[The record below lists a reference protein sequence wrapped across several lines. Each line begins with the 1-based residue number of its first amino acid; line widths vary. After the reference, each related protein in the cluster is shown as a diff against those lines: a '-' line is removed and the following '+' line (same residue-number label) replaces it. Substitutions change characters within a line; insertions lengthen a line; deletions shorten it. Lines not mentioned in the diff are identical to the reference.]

1 MSCGTGSPI
10 VSGASLRA
18 FDKSRSFTLCP
29 RSLVPEGMERDQY
42 PFGFGTITGVGR
54 PRRAGYARYSDAVP
68 FRPLA
73 VTISRST
80 ATAVGPLSAGRSA
93 ASFRVGD

>member
-1 MSCGTGSPI
+1 
-10 VSGASLRA
+10 
-18 FDKSRSFTLCP
+18 
-29 RSLVPEGMERDQY
+29 MERDQY

-80 ATAVGPLSAGRSA
+80 ATAVRPAGEGWQSAGACA
-93 ASFRVGD
+93 ARAGRKSNLLHPE